1 MPHKPDLSVG
11 EPGPAA
17 RARPSG
23 TGRAGNRCSASGSRP
38 KLCGLQ
44 AREKVLRGPQSSGP
58 FSLCPLEPCVDP
70 DPRLRL
76 QEPPAL
82 HPLSLLWARGCSP
95 PGWPPLQ
102 PAYYAPHVA
111 SCDNGRQQPDQVCT
125 GHLMAR
131 AEPPGGHRV
140 NGTSRGCWEG
150 DSEDKTESEAR
161 EKQGGKQKAGA
172 GRGPG
177 RRRRRL
183 TPRARS
189 CACVCTRRGA
199 ERRAGPCP
207 SRSRAR
213 EPRGRQR
220 RPRTR
225 DPGGERPADL
235 PWGGAAP
242 TTCVLRGGGY
252 GVRGRTDG
260 QTDARP
266 GARPR
271 AAYLR

>member
-1 MPHKPDLSVG
+1 MPMPHKPDLSVG

-70 DPRLRL
+70 DPRLCL

-82 HPLSLLWARGCSP
+82 HPLSLLWARGWSP
-95 PGWPPLQ
+95 PGWPPLR

-150 DSEDKTESEAR
+150 DSEDKTESQKPGR
-161 EKQGGKQKAGA
+161 SKAGN
-172 GRGPG
+172 
-177 RRRRRL
+177 
-183 TPRARS
+183 
-189 CACVCTRRGA
+189 
-199 ERRAGPCP
+199 
-207 SRSRAR
+207 
-213 EPRGRQR
+213 R
-220 RPRTR
+220 RPGPAEV
-225 DPGGERPADL
+225 PGA
-235 PWGGAAP
+235 GGDGSRRVHVRVRVCAHAG
-242 TTCVLRGGGY
+242 VQR
-252 GVRGRTDG
+252 GVRGLVPL
-260 QTDARP
+260 ARGRENPEGGSTAPGRAIQEARGRPTCP
-266 GARPR
+266 GAELPPQPGC
-271 AAYLR
+271 

>member
-1 MPHKPDLSVG
+1 MPMPHKPDLSVG

-38 KLCGLQ
+38 KLCSLQ
-44 AREKVLRGPQSSGP
+44 AREKVLRGPRSSGP

-95 PGWPPLQ
+95 PGWPPLH

-111 SCDNGRQQPDQVCT
+111 SCDNGRQQPDQVCA

-150 DSEDKTESEAR
+150 DSEDKTESQKPGR
-161 EKQGGKQKAGA
+161 SKAGN
-172 GRGPG
+172 
-177 RRRRRL
+177 
-183 TPRARS
+183 
-189 CACVCTRRGA
+189 
-199 ERRAGPCP
+199 
-207 SRSRAR
+207 
-213 EPRGRQR
+213 R
-220 RPRTR
+220 RPGPAEV
-225 DPGGERPADL
+225 PGA
-235 PWGGAAP
+235 GGDGSRRVHVRVRVCAHAG
-242 TTCVLRGGGY
+242 VQR
-252 GVRGRTDG
+252 GVRGLVPL
-260 QTDARP
+260 ARGRENPEGGSAGP
-266 GARPR
+266 GHAVQEARGRPTCPR
-271 AAYLR
+271 AELPPQPRC